1 MFRYMRFGNW
11 SVAGRLI
18 YSVFLVH
25 FFVII
30 FMLGVVY
37 EKVPTTFWPGV
48 RFVCI
53 ISTIVSFI
61 NENTYVF
68 SLSSFYSSSTL
79 SHYHSFVAS

>member
-1 MFRYMRFGNW
+1 MFKYMRYGNW

-37 EKVPTTFWPGV
+37 EKVPTSFWPGV
-48 RFVCI
+48 RNLKHFI
-53 ISTIVSFI
+53 TYIYLINKNISYCLFCV
-61 NENTYVF
+61 
-68 SLSSFYSSSTL
+68 
-79 SHYHSFVAS
+79 